1 MISSS
6 RASDRAIAILSYDKR
21 GVGKSQPADHD
32 KNHYYRAGVMDFMA
46 DAVEEVRFVSCDP
59 QM

>member
-1 MISSS
+1 MMLSS

-21 GVGKSQPADHD
+21 GIGKSQPADHD
-32 KNHYYRAGVMDFMA
+32 KNPYYRAGVMDFMA
-46 DAVEEVRFVSCDP
+46 DAVEVVWFVSCDP